1 MKRAQ
6 RLRSAADFRHA
17 RDAAPRAHTHPL
29 LVLYAVPNDLVHP
42 RVGIT
47 VSRRVGK
54 AVVRNRVRRR
64 IREASRRLLPSLVVA
79 GHDLLFI
86 ARPASASADWS
97 DLHAAVDSVLR
108 RAGLIVAGATATPPG
123 AVRV

>member
-1 MKRAQ
+1 VKRAQ
-6 RLRSAADFRHA
+6 RLRSSADFAHA
-17 RDAAPRAHTHPL
+17 RAAAPRAHTHPL
-29 LVLYAVPNDLVHP
+29 LVLYAAPNDLPHS

-64 IREASRRLLPSLVVA
+64 IREVSRGLLPSLVG

-86 ARPASASADWS
+86 ARPASAAAKWAD
-97 DLHAAVDSVLR
+97 LRQAVEGLAR
-108 RAGLIVAGATATPPG
+108 RAGLLAAPATLPG